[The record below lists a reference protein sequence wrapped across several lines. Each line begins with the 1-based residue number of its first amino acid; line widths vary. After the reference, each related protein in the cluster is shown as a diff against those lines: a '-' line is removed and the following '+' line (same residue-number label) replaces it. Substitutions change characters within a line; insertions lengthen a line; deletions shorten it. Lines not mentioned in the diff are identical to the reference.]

1 MGRRAADV
9 EAQASGPIMNP
20 VEMAMP
26 NEKAVDEAIGRIPR
40 YVEMF
45 QVAFPGEE
53 PAISRTWARPLAPS
67 SAAS

>member
-1 MGRRAADV
+1 
-9 EAQASGPIMNP
+9 MNP